1 MGTLTARLHPALPA
15 PRRLLRLRSDATLG
29 ERFASGDETAFDV
42 LYERH
47 RATVLAVC
55 MGVLGS
61 RHDAED
67 AVQDCFA
74 ALATTLRVRPPREL
88 RPWLIRVARNAAI
101 DIARRRRTSE
111 YAGDEALERAAP
123 PDPTP
128 AELQAV
134 LDGIRE
140 LPESQRTALL
150 MRELAGHTY
159 REIADF
165 LTIEED
171 AVRGLIARARIGLRD
186 HRAASELPCEQA
198 REALALDPDHRP
210 RDRTVRRHVK
220 GCAGCQGYAHMLRD
234 DAKALRGLMPLS
246 GGSIA
251 AGSAIAGGLGAKGAL
266 LGGALSQAGAA
277 CAVSVCA
284 VGGIALVAPRLPVVG
299 VAHRAPP
306 AHRATAHTAARAQ
319 PRSATT
325 SHSSASTSPAA
336 GTLPVGVTAV
346 GVGSASG
353 QRRLSGF
360 GTGAGGAPT
369 SSTPATGARGGRLT
383 GAGTGSRSTS
393 TGQPQPQWP
402 SRSAP
407 TRTGSGPDGGA
418 HHGSAQNAGAQSGG
432 AQPPTS
438 HYGGGATN
446 SGGADGSTT
455 GASQQS
461 QMHDRFD
468 GGGGRSPGGDAS
480 PGAGADP
487 SATGTAG
494 TTSSGAST
502 TVESRSASTSQ
513 SGAATGTG
521 SSSSH

>member
-111 YAGDEALERAAP
+111 YAGDAALERAAP

-128 AELQAV
+128 AELRAV

-159 REIADF
+159 REIAD
-165 LTIEED
+165 LLAIEED

-198 REALALDPDHRP
+198 REALAVDPDHRP
-210 RDRTVRRHVK
+210 RDRTVRRHIK
-220 GCAGCQGYAHMLRD
+220 SCAGCHGYAHMLRD

-284 VGGIALVAPRLPVVG
+284 VGGIALVAPRLPVLG
-299 VAHRAPP
+299 ITHRAPP
-306 AHRATAHTAARAQ
+306 AHRAPAYRAPAYRAPAHTPARARQ
-319 PRSATT
+319 RAATT
-325 SHSSASTSPAA
+325 SHSSASTSAAA
-336 GTLPVGVTAV
+336 GTLPVGLTAA
-346 GVGSASG
+346 GVASVSG

-360 GTGAGGAPT
+360 GTGAGGAHT

-383 GAGTGSRSTS
+383 GVGTGSQSAS
-393 TGQPQPQWP
+393 TGQPPPQWP
-402 SRSAP
+402 SRPAP
-407 TRTGSGPDGGA
+407 TETGSGPNAGGSAGA
-418 HHGSAQNAGAQSGG
+418 HHGGAQN
-432 AQPPTS
+432 
-438 HYGGGATN
+438 
-446 SGGADGSTT
+446 GGADGSTT

-468 GGGGRSPGGDAS
+468 GGGGRWPGGDAS
-480 PGAGADP
+480 SGAGGNP
-487 SATGTAG
+487 SAAGAGG
-494 TTSSGAST
+494 TTSSVASS
-502 TVESRSASTSQ
+502 TVESQSTSTSQ
-513 SGAATGTG
+513 PGAATGAG